1 MEERII
7 VMVFWKKAVI
17 AISHANLHGMLQLIK
32 TTVNTDSIGNG
43 IESTA
48 VFRKNAACLKAGFAC

>member
-1 MEERII
+1 
-7 VMVFWKKAVI
+7 MVFWKEAVI
-17 AISHANLHGMLQLIK
+17 AISHANLHGMLQLIR

-43 IESTA
+43 TESTT